1 MKSRY
6 IVKAEMVKINLLSR
20 SNEILIVK
28 GNIVNF
34 EMGKNTLLST
44 RWENI
49 CTNAIGDITA
59 YLTIH
64 NKYAYREWNN
74 VATWMKEN
82 LASTLQSQMSS
93 LISEG
98 RLEKSMEPI
107 ILYNLLAAY
116 LYYSDIVESQFFAD
130 MYSIYTAGK
139 IPCGWRGKY
148 PDGNLYIYSEVQ

>member
-1 MKSRY
+1 
-6 IVKAEMVKINLLSR
+6 MVKINLLSR

-34 EMGKNTLLST
+34 EMGKKTILGT

-49 CTNAIGDITA
+49 CTNALGDVTA
-59 YLTIH
+59 YLSIH
-64 NKYAYREWNN
+64 NKDAYREWNN

-82 LASTLQSQMSS
+82 LASTFQSQMSS

-107 ILYNLLAAY
+107 ILYNLLAMASY

-148 PDGNLYIYSEVQ
+148 PDGNLYI